1 MGANSLDAFDKTP
14 HATRVRLAD
23 LMRREA
29 IGPGQQAAWPVVGA
43 GLRTVRDPG
52 LLTLAAHLDAQSP
65 LRIGGASHDRRPAP
79 GHMRQGRKG
88 RPLDG
93 FMRPDRVQVRGTHR
107 AERPLG

>member
-1 MGANSLDAFDKTP
+1 MGANGLDAYDKTP

-52 LLTLAAHLDAQSP
+52 LLALAAHLGAQRP
-65 LRIGGASHDRRPAP
+65 LRIGGASHDR
-79 GHMRQGRKG
+79 
-88 RPLDG
+88 
-93 FMRPDRVQVRGTHR
+93 
-107 AERPLG
+107 